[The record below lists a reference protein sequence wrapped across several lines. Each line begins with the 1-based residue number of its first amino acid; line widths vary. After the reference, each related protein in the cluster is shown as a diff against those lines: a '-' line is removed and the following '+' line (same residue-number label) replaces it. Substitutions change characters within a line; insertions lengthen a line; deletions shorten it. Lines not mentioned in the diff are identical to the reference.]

1 MVSIHYLKDINPDIY
16 FSAAMPEDDLYPI
29 TFDDDELGF
38 GSIFDGYNET
48 LCDEKR
54 SSLLVDFDDDDEEE
68 EEEEKGSSD
77 EEADLKK
84 KWKSSTKTTL
94 NKYVN

>member
-1 MVSIHYLKDINPDIY
+1 
-16 FSAAMPEDDLYPI
+16 MPEDDLYPI

-68 EEEEKGSSD
+68 EEEKGSSD